1 MSDAFNQMLAQ
12 GPTPIKFADPVNQMA
27 QLMQLKNA
35 QQTGVVNQ
43 MAIDK
48 GQRQQA
54 DQAALRNMLG
64 QTGFNVNDPTQRAQ
78 LLGYEGGPEIV
89 TALDTS
95 ALNKSKLTETNNKAI
110 TSGILNSQNLLAN
123 VDPDAPDA
131 VPRLKA
137 IMSASFQ
144 NPELAGFLAMH
155 GQTEQSALDSI
166 DQAANSGKLKGW
178 YTSAISNAE
187 SVRKSMELQGTP
199 QSNEGRIQADM
210 ARLPPGSP
218 ERAALQAVIDKR
230 GRFAPAAPVKKD
242 RENVGGVPFTVN
254 PDGTFEAVLDPR
266 TGKSFERVPT
276 ATEQKA
282 KIANENK
289 QRGLSE
295 AISNLDV
302 LLGTEATDTTPAVP
316 GVLDVAT
323 SSGVGAA
330 ADAAAQFFGKD
341 TKGRIATGKAEV
353 LADAILKIIP
363 RFEGPQSNAD
373 TMSYKQSAGQLSNP
387 NVGRETKIAA
397 AKTLRKMFKERAGQ
411 FTTQEEM
418 DAGGS
423 TPPPDGAGP
432 AGQTNNPVPKGLS
445 QEDWNLL
452 TPAEQATW
460 KY

>member
-48 GQRQQA
+48 GQREIATQNSLRALYANGGRPTA
-54 DQAALRNMLG
+54 DQISEVDIASGIAARE
-64 QTGFNVNDPTQRAQ
+64 A
-78 LLGYEGGPEIV
+78 EGKL
-89 TALDTS
+89 ALD
-95 ALNKSKLTETNNKAI
+95 KSKLTEANNKAI
-110 TSGILNSQNLLAN
+110 TSGILNSQNLMAN

-137 IMSASFQ
+137 IMSANFQ
-144 NPELAGFLAMH
+144 NPELAGFFATH

-166 DQAANSGKLKGW
+166 DQAASGGKLKNW

-199 QSNEGRIQADM
+199 QSQEGRIQADM
-210 ARLPPGSP
+210 ARLPLDSP

-230 GRFAPAAPVKKD
+230 GRFAPAPPVKKD

-266 TGKSFERVPT
+266 TGKNFERVPT

-282 KIANENK
+282 KIADENK
-289 QRGLSE
+289 KRGLLE
-295 AISNLDV
+295 AISNIDV

-330 ADAAAQFFGKD
+330 VDAAAQVFGKD

-373 TMSYKQSAGQLSNP
+373 TVSYKQSAGQLSNP

-397 AKTLRKMFKERAGQ
+397 AKTLRELFKKRAGQ

-423 TPPPDGAGP
+423 TPPDGAGP
-432 AGQTNNPVPKGLS
+432 TAEDIAHTAKVHGVSEDEVKRRMGL
-445 QEDWNLL
+445 Q
-452 TPAEQATW
+452 
-460 KY
+460 

>member
-54 DQAALRNMLG
+54 DQATLRNMLG
-64 QTGFNVNDPTQRAQ
+64 QTGFNVNDPAQRAQ

-166 DQAANSGKLKGW
+166 DQAASSGKLKGW

-187 SVRKSMELQGTP
+187 SVRKNMELQETP

-210 ARLPPGSP
+210 ARLPLDSP

-230 GRFAPAAPVKKD
+230 GRFAPDAAVKPPAINKMTIRD
-242 RENVGGVPFTVN
+242 PKN
-254 PDGTFEAVLDPR
+254 PDRSIIVNANVPPSDPNYLLGEAPQSASALAAQTKKEAADEAKQAGKQTVDNIIASLEQNVADLEAAGGLADTDKSAIENIGPFARSTKIGQVFGAMTGSKVQSILEIMKSNRLQLLNAMKTASGMSSKVVDSNQELKTWLESFGKEGGSKQAVL
-266 TGKSFERVPT
+266 
-276 ATEQKA
+276 Q
-282 KIANENK
+282 
-289 QRGLSE
+289 
-295 AISNLDV
+295 
-302 LLGTEATDTTPAVP
+302 
-316 GVLDVAT
+316 
-323 SSGVGAA
+323 
-330 ADAAAQFFGKD
+330 
-341 TKGRIATGKAEV
+341 
-353 LADAILKIIP
+353 ILKNLKSYG
-363 RFEGPQSNAD
+363 EGDTGPVDRQSQALEWA
-373 TMSYKQSAGQLSNP
+373 KSNP
-387 NVGRETKIAA
+387 NDPRAA
-397 AKTLRKMFKERAGQ
+397 VILQKLGVQ
-411 FTTQEEM
+411 
-418 DAGGS
+418 
-423 TPPPDGAGP
+423 
-432 AGQTNNPVPKGLS
+432 
-445 QEDWNLL
+445 
-452 TPAEQATW
+452 
-460 KY
+460 